1 MRSAAQTFKNAKGLY
16 WQNRYMPI
24 YESLINLIAS
34 LILVKYLGVA
44 GVILGTI
51 ISSVATCVWIEPH
64 VLYKYGFKKP
74 AKKFAAR
81 YIQYLFAFAV
91 IMAVTYGSNM
101 IVPQTGITA
110 FILRCVI
117 SAAVPNI
124 MMLTIYG
131 RTEEFRY
138 FYDLAKNRLRK

>member
-1 MRSAAQTFKNAKGLY
+1 M
-16 WQNRYMPI
+16 
-24 YESLINLIAS
+24 
-34 LILVKYLGVA
+34 
-44 GVILGTI
+44 
-51 ISSVATCVWIEPH
+51 
-64 VLYKYGFKKP
+64 KKLLR
-74 AKKFAAR
+74 AMAIFM
-81 YIQYLFAFAV
+81 IAFAV
-91 IMAVTYGSNM
+91 IMAVTYGCNM
-101 IVPQTGITA
+101 IAPQTGITA